1 MHNPL
6 ALPAKRIH
14 LVAFFFL
21 AFTLSWSVWIPAA
34 LASRGLFPLQ
44 ISPLLTD
51 LLGTFGPSLAALI
64 VLSVTSGAKG
74 VGSLLRRLLLW
85 RVGLQ
90 WYAFVLLWPALLSLA
105 ASGLAV
111 LFGDPAPDFAHPPVL
126 RFASLPPEA
135 KGIGLLVLLPVA
147 FLQQFFLGSSMG
159 EELGWRG
166 YALPRLQAR
175 HSALLASIVLGL
187 LWGLWHLP
195 LFLTQGD
202 PRASIPLG
210 WWMAGIVLAS
220 IVYTWVYNHTQGS
233 LLIALLLHTT
243 TALTSSF
250 LASAATAPMFEV
262 VVQLVAVSILVLVT
276 GPTSLSRQQKLA
288 RASVADAHQAVPTES
303 TKHKQQGEL
312 NLHRS
317 SD

>member
-1 MHNPL
+1 
-6 ALPAKRIH
+6 
-14 LVAFFFL
+14 
-21 AFTLSWSVWIPAA
+21 
-34 LASRGLFPLQ
+34 
-44 ISPLLTD
+44 
-51 LLGTFGPSLAALI
+51 
-64 VLSVTSGAKG
+64 
-74 VGSLLRRLLLW
+74 LLW

-111 LFGDPAPDFAHPPVL
+111 LFGGPAPDFAHPPGL

-135 KGIGLLVLLPVA
+135 QGIGLLVLLPIA

-187 LWGLWHLP
+187 LWDLWHLP

-202 PRASIPLG
+202 PRASIPFG
-210 WWMAGIVLAS
+210 WWTAGIVLAS

-233 LLIALLLHTT
+233 LLIALLLQTT

-250 LASAATAPMFEV
+250 LSSAATAPMFEV
-262 VVQLVAVSILVLVT
+262 VVQLVAVTTLVLVT
-276 GPTSLSRQQKLA
+276 GPTSLSRQQQLA
-288 RASVADAHQAVPTES
+288 RASVADAHHAPPTES

-312 NLHRS
+312 SLHRS

>member
-1 MHNPL
+1 VQKSL

-14 LVAFFFL
+14 LVAFFLL
-21 AFTLSWSVWIPAA
+21 AFALSWSVWIPAA

-44 ISPLLTD
+44 LSPLLTSV
-51 LLGTFGPSLAALI
+51 LGTFGPSLAALI
-64 VLSVTSGAKG
+64 VLSVTSGTQG

-111 LFGDPAPDFAHPPVL
+111 LFGGPAPDFAHPPVL

-135 KGIGLLVLLPVA
+135 QGIGLLVLLPIA

-175 HSALLASIVLGL
+175 HSALLASIILGL

-202 PRASIPLG
+202 SRASVSLG
-210 WWMAGIVLAS
+210 WWLAGIVLAP
-220 IVYTWVYNHTQGS
+220 IIYTWVYNHTQGS
-233 LLIALLLHTT
+233 LLIVLLLHTT

-250 LASAATAPMFEV
+250 LSSAATAPMFEV
-262 VVQLVAVSILVLVT
+262 VVQLFVVSILVLVT
-276 GPTSLSRQQKLA
+276 GPTSLSRQQTLA
-288 RASVADAHQAVPTES
+288 RASVADAHHALPAES
-303 TKHKQQGEL
+303 TTHKQQG
-312 NLHRS
+312 HP
-317 SD
+317 